1 MLDEVNFKVHGLNG
15 VEMIVVW
22 FSDPQ
27 RVFFHL
33 VSRVMRAVVVPVLHL
48 ILGIVVKRIFG
59 LTKVTTV
66 KDSQLYLLR
75 RYINNILLSRDRLK
89 TAFSILGNH
98 YEIVSVCFSCLLCR
112 DANAYGDSPDYVSCH
127 GSICRSACVLA
138 QVRNH
143 LS

>member
-1 MLDEVNFKVHGLNG
+1 MFNEVDFKVHGFNG
-15 VEMIVVW
+15 VETIVIW
-22 FSDPQ
+22 FSDRR

-33 VSRVMRAVVVPVLHL
+33 VSRVMRAVVIPVLHL
-48 ILGIVVKRIFG
+48 ILGIAVKRIFG
-59 LTKVTTV
+59 LAKVTTA

-98 YEIVSVCFSCLLCR
+98 YEIVSVHFSYSLCWV
-112 DANAYGDSPDYVSCH
+112 AKAYGDSLDCVSCH
-127 GSICRSACVLA
+127 GCICWSACVLA
-138 QVRNH
+138 RLRNR